1 MTVQNFAEAL
11 SERRS
16 HAIRVGRETCDGT
29 DANRHRRT
37 SPVRGDRK
45 GSTKNRWQSSNCVLN
60 FAHRFQF
67 LLKRRARPRF
77 LRRVTAQ

>member
-16 HAIRVGRETCDGT
+16 HSIRVERETCDGI

-37 SPVRGDRK
+37 SPVTVDRK
-45 GSTKNRWQSSNCVLN
+45 GSTKTVG
-60 FAHRFQF
+60 
-67 LLKRRARPRF
+67 RA
-77 LRRVTAQ
+77 